1 MSCEAVVDVRYHQQE
16 SSFYCG
22 PTCAQ
27 MVLQSIGG
35 GLLDQDDLWNQIHD
49 YASADPSSIGWKSAP
64 DCLAWALNGL
74 RPAGYP
80 ISIDLHAVTST
91 GVLSRKI
98 IWSIHQHHLPAIV
111 LTSGMSHWIVVR
123 GFTTSAAPASAG
135 DTSYSILS
143 LDINNSTVV
152 PYAPPPPHSD
162 VDLCGSGGDRGLA
175 ENNLSYSHWCSAY
188 LHPVTSG
195 GWTCKFLAI
204 CDPDPPPLFGGM
216 VATTSTPE
224 NGTQILSQQ
233 RAKDLAI
240 AAISQYGLETRT
252 SWAPFLRGAKPGP
265 PVLVQRLDR
274 LDSFYYIVPM
284 QNGPAVPVLVSVD
297 ARFGSY
303 LEAGRTAQPQNN
315 ALSGLNFAPTW
326 AEQQVVGSKID
337 LRSGGRVTIRKE
349 AFALYPTLVWRP
361 CRESQSPFLPFFM
374 VIVGGQRLYLRVDG
388 RLFTRLH
395 TGDVA

>member
-1 MSCEAVVDVRYHQQE
+1 MSDVLLDVAYHQQNN
-16 SSFYCG
+16 FHYCG
-22 PTCAQ
+22 PACAQ
-27 MVLQSIGG
+27 MVLHSPGG
-35 GLLDQDDLWNQIHD
+35 TLLDQGDLW
-49 YASADPSSIGWKSAP
+49 SAIQTKTSVDPSAWKSKP
-64 DCLAWALNGL
+64 DCLLDAMKDAAGGL
-74 RPAGYP
+74 PASLY
-80 ISIDLHAVTST
+80 LHVVTSEQI
-91 GVLSRKI
+91 LSRKI
-98 IWSIHQHHLPAIV
+98 VWSIYQHQLPAIV
-111 LTSGMSHWIVVR
+111 PKDGKSHWIVVR
-123 GFTTSAAPASAG
+123 GFTSDVAPTSAG
-135 DTSYSILS
+135 DTSYKILTV
-143 LDINNSTVV
+143 DINNPSVV
-152 PYAPPPPHSD
+152 PDDPPPPHSNGD
-162 VDLCGSGGDRGLA
+162 PCGTGGLYGLA
-175 ENNLSYSHWCSAY
+175 DVNVSYSQWLAAY
-188 LHPVTSG
+188 LYPVPEG
-195 GWTCKFLAI
+195 YWTGKFLAI
-204 CDPDPPPLFGGM
+204 CDPDPPPLLGGM

-240 AAISQYGLETRT
+240 AAISQYGLDTRA

-326 AEQQVVGSKID
+326 AEQQLVGSKID

-388 RLFTRLH
+388 KLFTTLH
-395 TGDVA
+395 TRDVA